1 MDSIGITGNP
11 GTGKKTIA
19 SKLSEK
25 IKMEIFDINKFIIEN
40 KYGQY
45 EKNQLIISD
54 INQIEDE
61 IEHKIEGKKYIIIGH
76 LLPELIKKE

>member
-25 IKMEIFDINKFIIEN
+25 INVDLFDINKFIIE
-40 KYGQY
+40 KSA
-45 EKNQLIISD
+45 LLASPTACDVISAS
-54 INQIEDE
+54 I
-61 IEHKIEGKKYIIIGH
+61 
-76 LLPELIKKE
+76 

>member
-25 IKMEIFDINKFIIEN
+25 INMEIFDINRFIIEN
-40 KYGQY
+40 KHGQY
-45 EKNQLIISD
+45 EKDQLIIND

-61 IEHKIEGKKYIIIGH
+61 IEHIIEGKI
-76 LLPELIKKE
+76 

>member
-25 IKMEIFDINKFIIEN
+25 IKRPGFPKTQNALELKKNKTLS
-40 KYGQY
+40 KK
-45 EKNQLIISD
+45 KN
-54 INQIEDE
+54 DE
-61 IEHKIEGKKYIIIGH
+61 FFR
-76 LLPELIKKE
+76 